1 MPIYAADLS
10 KIATQ
15 VKSVKQTKK
24 SKEDLQKTEPVE
36 EKPKKS
42 KKVKI
47 AQEPTPPPQEEEPV
61 LLKPKKSRKTKE
73 HVPETNQT
81 EETVKPKRKLSEK
94 QLENLRNGRAAKA
107 AAKAAAKKEAET
119 KEPELK
125 TPSVQPPIEKNIKRK
140 RKVKTENESP
150 TVGNVE
156 PIEEPKQKRK
166 RPDGPPQ
173 WFTKYVEGVEKER
186 AAHKEQKVPAKEIK
200 QTAQE
205 TASKSWENG
214 LTRDRVQNEIDSH
227 MNRMYSMIFNKR

>member
-24 SKEDLQKTEPVE
+24 SKESVPEPEPVPVE

-61 LLKPKKSRKTKE
+61 SLKPKKSRKTKE

-81 EETVKPKRKLSEK
+81 QETVKPKRKLSEK
-94 QLENLRNGRAAKA
+94 QLENLRNGRAAKMV
-107 AAKAAAKKEAET
+107 AKKAAET

-125 TPSVQPPIEKNIKRK
+125 TPDVQPPVEKSIKRK

-150 TVGNVE
+150 AVGNVE

-166 RPDGPPQ
+166 RSDGPPQ
-173 WFTKYVEGVEKER
+173 WFTKYIEGVEKER
-186 AAHKEQKVPAKEIK
+186 AALKEQKVPAKEIK
-200 QTAQE
+200 QAAQE